1 MNTSVM
7 TDCLAAVQPV
17 LKIQQHAVK
26 SYLLIYI
33 QSRKQNTFVVLY

>member
-1 MNTSVM
+1 MNTSVT

-26 SYLLIYI
+26 S
-33 QSRKQNTFVVLY
+33 